1 MALRVGPYRVEDEGL
16 TEEHLDLMVRPVL
29 RGERLEKHDDALFV
43 FQRNVG
49 RECVNARTVG

>member
-16 TEEHLDLMVRPVL
+16 TEEHLDLVVRPVL

-43 FQRNVG
+43 FDQVENV
-49 RECVNARTVG
+49 RM